1 MLRPEHVGARRA
13 LHDAMRVLDVGI
25 VAALGRHELG
35 VHAVRGEPPAFAAVA
50 RLPGAAAGNAH
61 RDAPVV
67 ARVDANGMDARMVVT
82 AAKPLGA
89 LGPPPQAVDEGPGF
103 AAIARL
109 EQAARN
115 AARPQRP
122 RGIRL
127 KRPDL

>member
-1 MLRPEHVGARRA
+1 MLRPQHLGARGA
-13 LHDAMRVLDVGI
+13 LNDAMRVLDVGI

-35 VHAVRGEPPAFAAVA
+35 VHAVRGELPAFAAVA

-67 ARVDANGMDARMVVT
+67 ARVDANGMDAGMVVA

-89 LGPPPQAVDEGPGF
+89 LGPPPQALDKGPGF

-109 EQAARN
+109 GQDPRYAA
-115 AARPQRP
+115 
-122 RGIRL
+122 
-127 KRPDL
+127 